1 MSWKPWA
8 SYAVA
13 LLAFAVVFKT
23 QSMGLAAL
31 CLLISLMA
39 MIYGTLLL
47 VSSRIAGQSRDAS
60 QLLGP
65 DEIARLRAQAQRQVA
80 ESEPAGDH

>member
-8 SYAVA
+8 SYALA
-13 LLAFAVVFKT
+13 LISFAVVFKT

-31 CLLISLMA
+31 CLLISLIA
-39 MIYGTLLL
+39 MVYGTLVL

-65 DEIARLRAQAQRQVA
+65 EEIARLRAQAQRKVA
-80 ESEPAGDH
+80 DSEPAGDH

>member
-8 SYAVA
+8 SYALA
-13 LLAFAVVFKT
+13 LISFAVVFKT

-31 CLLISLMA
+31 CLLISLIA
-39 MIYGTLLL
+39 MVYGTLVL

-65 DEIARLRAQAQRQVA
+65 EEMARLRAQAQRKVA
-80 ESEPAGDH
+80 DSEPAGDH